1 MDLVDTCIL
10 IQLLSTSA
18 MCYLSNYFSQLHGC
32 IFSNWEGISVSLH
45 FVLDQSVLNKRCL

>member
-18 MCYLSNYFSQLHGC
+18 MCYLSNYFSQLRGC
-32 IFSNWEGISVSLH
+32 TFSNWEGISVSLH
-45 FVLDQSVLNKRCL
+45 FVLDTVCFK

>member
-1 MDLVDTCIL
+1 MDLVNTCIL

-32 IFSNWEGISVSLH
+32 TFSNWEGISVSLH
-45 FVLDQSVLNKRCL
+45 FVLDTVCFK